1 MKKQTAQSRR
11 AVIKATL
18 NGLGRGPRKPHG
30 NPRPDDA
37 DLDVEDVEIDVTEY
51 RSGWREGTGPRA
63 SELVRLH
70 PVALRELTAA
80 VLSAQRLSSD
90 DVRDLAAAIAAS
102 LKFHPDTVRELAK
115 AVAMQLEVLP
125 ETIEKLALA
134 IYDQLEKNMAALV
147 EQHATQANGKVA
159 CSVCAEDDHRH
170 IHPFDDMTTDEVC
183 VFMGWERSAVYGRT
197 KRGQMPPPVSAVTPH
212 MYDPHCIALLKEH
225 GLVFPQARYDRDV
238 HRALLPKVEAE
249 RARKKHEFHKKQS
262 ARMVRENQRRASTRP
277 TSSRQPTKRG
287 TTNSTVRRETTK
299 KSR

>member
-1 MKKQTAQSRR
+1 MKKQTTQSQH

-18 NGLGRGPRKPHG
+18 NGLGRGPRKSHESP
-30 NPRPDDA
+30 PPDVA
-37 DLDVEDVEIDVTEY
+37 QLDDDGVELDVTEY
-51 RSGWREGTGPRA
+51 RSGWRAGIGPRA

-90 DVRDLAAAIAAS
+90 DLRDLASAIAAS

-115 AVAMQLEVLP
+115 AVALQLEVLP
-125 ETIEKLALA
+125 ETIEKLALS
-134 IYDQLEKNMAALV
+134 IYGQLEKNMAALV

-225 GLVFPQARYDRDV
+225 GLVFPQTRYDRDV
-238 HRALLPKVEAE
+238 HLALLPKVEAE
-249 RARKKHEFHKKQS
+249 RAMKKRDFHKKQS
-262 ARMVRENQRRASTRP
+262 ARMVQENKRRASTRP
-277 TSSRQPTKRG
+277 TSSRPPKKRG
-287 TTNSTVRRETTK
+287 TKNSTVRRETSMK
-299 KSR
+299 KR